1 MAGLVELLNEK
12 GTKFSEVTAYLDTL
26 TGAQRVEQVMALGK
40 TEQVRMWELAQGSKT
55 LELTYLVPAH
65 AKPLE
70 FFPFEGKNSLP
81 MFKRFRKVFYRDSK
95 GGMCGYNDNPKFV
108 QLTIGHG
115 YFVVQMNPAAPAE
128 IQIDYTRV
136 PTQMPEGWPKIRSND
151 VFPTMF
157 VYGGTKDHLRWV
169 SKDVVIG
176 RAFKGGVEPMPNWF
190 VLCRP

>member
-1 MAGLVELLNEK
+1 MAGLTGLLHET
-12 GTKFSEVTAYLDTL
+12 GAKFSEVSAYLDAL
-26 TGAQRVEQVMALGK
+26 TGMRRVEQVMALGK
-40 TEQVRMWELAQGSKT
+40 QEQVKMWELAQGSKPLT
-55 LELTYLVPAH
+55 LTYLVPAS

-70 FFPFEGKNSLP
+70 YFPFEGKNSLP
-81 MFKRFRKVFYRDSK
+81 AFKRFRKVFYRDSQ
-95 GGMCGYNDNPKFV
+95 GGVCGYNDNPKLV

-115 YFVVQMNPAAPAE
+115 YFVVQMNPAASAE

-136 PTQMPEGWPKIRSND
+136 PAEKPGGWPKIRPND

-157 VYGGTKDHLRWV
+157 VYGGTKDRLRWV

>member
-1 MAGLVELLNEK
+1 MNGLIELLHET
-12 GTKFSEVTAYLDTL
+12 GTKFNEVTAYLDAL
-26 TGAQRVEQVMALGK
+26 TGMQRVEQVMALGK
-40 TEQVRMWELAQGSKT
+40 AEQVKMWELAEGSKALT
-55 LELTYLVPAH
+55 LTYLVPAS

-95 GGMCGYNDNPKFV
+95 DGVCGYNDNPKFV

-115 YFVVQMNPAAPAE
+115 YFVVRMNPAAAAE

-136 PTQMPEGWPKIRSND
+136 PAEKPEGWPKIRSND

-169 SKDVVIG
+169 SRDVVIG
-176 RAFKGGVEPMPNWF
+176 RALKGGVDPMPNWF

>member
-1 MAGLVELLNEK
+1 MNGLIGLLNET
-12 GTKFSEVTAYLDTL
+12 GTRFSEVTAYLDAL
-26 TGAQRVEQVMALGK
+26 TGMQRVEQVMELGK
-40 TEQVRMWELAQGSKT
+40 AEQVRMWELAQGSNP
-55 LELTYLVPAH
+55 LDLTYLVPAS
-65 AKPLE
+65 AKPLT

-81 MFKRFRKVFYRDSK
+81 MFKRFRKVFYRDGK

-115 YFVVQMNPAAPAE
+115 YFVAQMNPNATAE

-136 PTQMPEGWPKIRSND
+136 PTEKPEGWPRIRSND